1 MNKHIK
7 NVAKIIW
14 SLRGLLTV
22 FCVVAVLY
30 GTTMVVRA
38 DEKGSITGS
47 NVNVRETADTNARV
61 MEVLNTDA
69 LVNVSAETTG
79 TDGNKWYKITTA
91 AGNTGYVRSDFVK
104 KAVVTVDV
112 TATDAKTVYIAGS
125 SANIRQD
132 ASTDSARVAQ
142 AQGGSKVTIIG
153 EATGSDGKK
162 WYQIQ
167 FDANG
172 TTLKGFIRS
181 DLVTTEAPTQTPEV
195 TEIEGEMGE
204 GNDSEVSETP
214 SSEDT
219 PNAPSSEQ
227 PQVPVASDS
236 NVLTILEPISDV
248 EILPD
253 GFEQTELVLG
263 DEVYTV
269 WGKGQFYVMYA
280 SVNDEDPQ
288 YYLYDTIN
296 KSYVTYTG
304 LLSAKD
310 VATPVKEKESIFSW
324 LTIVCLALIGVLV
337 IVIIIL
343 GIKLANAG
351 YREDD
356 DDDDEDEEDE
366 DYDDGDEEDEL
377 EESEDD
383 DEFVDLSDEP
393 EETASRS
400 TNPIGSIIMP
410 QQSDAQK
417 EAMASAGV
425 AEEAVQQET
434 ADVTAYGTSDIT
446 ADVTAYETSDITVD
460 VTVDE
465 TSDVS
470 VAAADGAVD
479 EAAYDA
485 TYEAEDGAVYE
496 AADEVTLADSAQE
509 DASFD
514 AVAEI
519 TDEEVFE
526 EDDDEESASDS
537 KKKKKEKKKFSQRLL
552 DFFTVEVEEEEDEE
566 EDEDEEYDE
575 EEGEDASSD
584 MDDEADILSDS
595 QESDSDS
602 DDEDDD
608 LNFIDL

>member
-356 DDDDEDEEDE
+356 DEDDEDEEDE
-366 DYDDGDEEDEL
+366 EYDDGDEEDEL

-446 ADVTAYETSDITVD
+446 ADVTAYETSDITADVTAYETSDITVD

-479 EAAYDA
+479 EAAYD
-485 TYEAEDGAVYE
+485 

-595 QESDSDS
+595 KESDSDS
-602 DDEDDD
+602 DDEDD